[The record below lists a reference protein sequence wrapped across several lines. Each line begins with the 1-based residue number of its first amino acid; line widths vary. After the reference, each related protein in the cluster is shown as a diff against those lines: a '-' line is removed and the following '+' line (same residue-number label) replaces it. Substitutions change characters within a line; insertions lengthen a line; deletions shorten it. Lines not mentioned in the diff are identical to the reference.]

1 MPIALT
7 DDQLAL
13 AEAVAK
19 VCARHCDTR
28 QTRARLDDYAA
39 GRRPALWTAFAEQ
52 GLLGLHLP
60 PSHGG
65 DGAGLVEL
73 ATLVEE
79 TAAQLVPGPLL
90 PTLLT
95 STIIDRYGSQ
105 AIRDAL
111 LPAFVAGATAATATT
126 GDGLTATVNGDC
138 MTVTGS
144 SSPILGAAAAQTL
157 VLGARDEGGT
167 ARWFVLPSE
176 QLAAAAV
183 SALHGVDLT
192 RDIARVRLDGLRVPA
207 EHWLQVD
214 SATLR
219 AVVAALLAAEASGLA
234 RWCQRTGLEYVKV
247 REQFGRT
254 IGEFQ
259 AIKHKCA
266 RLYARAEL
274 IAAAAW
280 DAAAADADE
289 PAQFRLAAAT
299 AAVVCAPGA
308 VDLALETVTLLGGI
322 GYTWEHDVHLYWRR
336 AMALQSLQGPRAE
349 RELDLGR
356 LAQAVER
363 EHMLVLDGEPAG
375 FRSEVAALLSEA
387 AALEDA
393 SRRVFLAD
401 RGLVAPSYPRPY
413 GRDASPVE
421 QIVVAQEFARLGLAQ
436 PTMII
441 GQWAVPTILA
451 HGSDEQRRR
460 FVGPS
465 LRGEIEWCQLFSEPG
480 AGSDLASLRT
490 RAERTA
496 DGWVLNGQKVWTSN
510 AQAADWA
517 ICLARTDPEAPKHR
531 GLSYFLVDMRSPGIE
546 VRPLRE
552 ANGGYLFNEVFL
564 NDVLVPT
571 GLLVGPPGEGWR
583 LARTTLGNERVNI
596 ATGSSRRRERP
607 AGYLSRFGLVADEA
621 KLRDCG
627 AVTADINAFGALS
640 QRSLLRQIEG
650 LRPGGESSV
659 LKVVSAWNDAALR
672 RLVFDWQGPEAA
684 ALDAS
689 AGDASQAYLSLPPT
703 LIGGGTLEIQLN
715 VIGEQVLG
723 LPRS

>member
-19 VCARHCDTR
+19 LSARHCDTT
-28 QTRARLDDYAA
+28 QTRAGLDDFAA
-39 GRRPALWTAFAEQ
+39 GRRPAAWSAFAGQ

-90 PTLLT
+90 PTVLT
-95 STIIDRYGSQ
+95 STIVDRYGSPGM
-105 AIRDAL
+105 RDAL
-111 LPAFVAGATAATATT
+111 LPAFVAGATGATATT
-126 GDGLTATVNGDC
+126 CDGLAATVAGDSL
-138 MTVTGS
+138 TVTGS
-144 SSPILGAAAAQTL
+144 SVPILGAAAAQTL
-157 VLGARDEGGT
+157 VLGARDEHGT
-167 ARWFVLPSE
+167 ERWFVLPPD
-176 QLAAAAV
+176 QRAAAA
-183 SALHGVDLT
+183 STPLRGVDLT

-207 EHWLQVD
+207 DRWLTVD
-214 SATLR
+214 PATFA

-234 RWCQRTGLEYVKV
+234 RWCQRTGLAYVKV

-266 RLYARAEL
+266 RLFARAEL

-280 DAAAADADE
+280 DAAAADADQPE
-289 PAQFRLAAAT
+289 QFRLAAAT

-349 RELDLGR
+349 RELELGR

-363 EHMLVLDGEPAG
+363 RHTLELTGEPAG
-375 FRSEVAALLSEA
+375 FRAEVAALLSAA
-387 AALEDA
+387 AALEDPG
-393 SRRVFLAD
+393 RRVFLAD
-401 RGLVAPSYPRPY
+401 RGLVAPGYPRPY
-413 GRDASPVE
+413 GLDASPVQ
-421 QIVVAQEFARLGLAQ
+421 QIVVAQEFARLGLTQ
-436 PTMII
+436 PTMIV
-441 GQWAVPTILA
+441 GEWAVPTILA

-465 LRGEIEWCQLFSEPG
+465 LRGEIQWCQLFSEPG

-490 RAERTA
+490 RAEPTA
-496 DGWVLNGQKVWTSN
+496 GGWALNGQKVWTSN
-510 AQAADWA
+510 AQHADWA

-531 GLSYFLVDMRSPGIE
+531 GLSYFLVDMRSPGVE

-564 NDVLVPT
+564 NDVPVPA
-571 GLLVGPPGEGWR
+571 GQLVGAPGDGWR
-583 LARTTLGNERVNI
+583 LARTTLGNERLNI
-596 ATGSSRRRERP
+596 ATGSGRPRDRP
-607 AGYLSRFGLVADEA
+607 AAYLTRFGLAANEA
-621 KLRDCG
+621 RLRDCG
-627 AVTADINAFGALS
+627 AVTADVNAFAALS
-640 QRSLLRQIEG
+640 QRSLLRQLEG

-659 LKVVSAWNDAALR
+659 LKLVSAWNDAALR
-672 RLVFDWQGPEAA
+672 RLVFDWQGQEAA
-684 ALDAS
+684 ALDAA
-689 AGDASQAYLSLPPT
+689 AGDASQAYLSLPPA
-703 LIGGGTLEIQLN
+703 LLGGGTVEIQLN

>member
-1 MPIALT
+1 VPIALT
-7 DDQLAL
+7 DEQLAL

-19 VCARHCDTR
+19 LSARHCDPA
-28 QTRARLDDYAA
+28 QTRARLEDFAA
-39 GRRPALWTAFAEQ
+39 GRRPAAWSAFAEQ
-52 GLLGLHLP
+52 GLFALHLP

-73 ATLVEE
+73 ATLIEE

-90 PTLLT
+90 PTVLT
-95 STIIDRYGSQ
+95 STIIDRYGSPG
-105 AIRDAL
+105 IRDAL
-111 LPAFVAGATAATATT
+111 LPAFVAGATGATATT
-126 GDGLTATVNGDC
+126 CDGLAATVTGDC
-138 MTVTGS
+138 LTVTGS
-144 SSPILGAAAAQTL
+144 SAPILGAAAAETL
-157 VLGARDEGGT
+157 VLGARDEDGT
-167 ARWFVLPSE
+167 ARWFVLPPD
-176 QLAAAAV
+176 QRAAAAV
-183 SALHGVDLT
+183 RALRGVDLT

-207 EHWLQVD
+207 DRWLPVD
-214 SATLR
+214 PAALR

-280 DAAAADADE
+280 DAAAAEADE
-289 PAQFRLAAAT
+289 PEQFRLAAET

-336 AMALQSLQGPRAE
+336 AMALQSLQGPLAE
-349 RELDLGR
+349 RELELGR
-356 LAQAVER
+356 LAESVVR
-363 EHMLVLDGEPAG
+363 RHTLVLNGEPAG
-375 FRSEVAALLSEA
+375 FRSEIAALLSEA

-401 RGLVAPSYPRPY
+401 RGLVAPSYPHPY
-413 GRDASPVE
+413 GLNASPVQ
-421 QIVVAQEFARLGLAQ
+421 QIVVAQEFARLGLTQ

-490 RAERTA
+490 RAEPTA

-510 AQAADWA
+510 AQDADWA
-517 ICLARTDPEAPKHR
+517 ICLARTDPAAPKHR

-564 NDVLVPT
+564 NDVLVPP
-571 GLLVGPPGEGWR
+571 GLLVGAPGEGWR

-596 ATGSSRRRERP
+596 ATGSGRRHDRP
-607 AGYLSRFGLVADEA
+607 ADYLSRFGLAANEA
-621 KLRDCG
+621 RLRDCG
-627 AVTADINAFGALS
+627 AVTADINAFAALS

-684 ALDAS
+684 ALDTS

>member
-1 MPIALT
+1 VPIALT
-7 DDQLAL
+7 DEQLAL
-13 AEAVAK
+13 AETVAK
-19 VCARHCDTR
+19 LSARHGDTT

-39 GRRPALWTAFAEQ
+39 GARPAAWSAFTDQ

-73 ATLVEE
+73 ATLIEE

-90 PTLLT
+90 PTVLA
-95 STIIDRYGSQ
+95 STIIDRCGSPG
-105 AIRDAL
+105 IRDVL
-111 LPAFVAGATAATATT
+111 LPAFVAGATGATATT
-126 GDGLTATVNGDC
+126 CDGLTATVAGDF

-144 SSPILGAAAAQTL
+144 SVPILGAAAAETL
-157 VLGARDEGGT
+157 VLGARDESGT
-167 ARWFVLPSE
+167 ARWFVLSLDQRAE
-176 QLAAAAV
+176 AV
-183 SALHGVDLT
+183 VTALPGVDLT

-207 EHWLQVD
+207 EHWLTVD
-214 SATLR
+214 PATLQ

-247 REQFGRT
+247 REQFGRR

-266 RLYARAEL
+266 RLFARAEL
-274 IAAAAW
+274 ITAAAW
-280 DAAAADADE
+280 DAAAAEADQPE
-289 PAQFRLAAAT
+289 QFRLAAAT

-336 AMALQSLQGPRAE
+336 AMALQSLQGPLADRQLE
-349 RELDLGR
+349 LGR
-356 LAQAVER
+356 LAQTVER
-363 EHMLVLDGEPAG
+363 THTLVLDGEPAG
-375 FRSEVAALLSEA
+375 FRAKVAALLSEA
-387 AALEDA
+387 AALDDA
-393 SRRVFLAD
+393 SRRAFLAD

-413 GRDASPVE
+413 GLDASAVE
-421 QIVVAQEFARLGLAQ
+421 QIVVAQEFARLGLTQ
-436 PTMII
+436 PTMIV
-441 GQWAVPTILA
+441 GEWAVPTILA

-490 RAERTA
+490 RAEPTA

-510 AQAADWA
+510 AQDADWG
-517 ICLARTDPEAPKHR
+517 ICLARTDPAAPKHR
-531 GLSYFLVDMRSPGIE
+531 GLSYFLVDLRSPGIE

-564 NDVLVPT
+564 NDVLVPS
-571 GLLVGPPGEGWR
+571 GLLVGRPGEGWR

-596 ATGSSRRRERP
+596 ATGSGRRRDRP
-607 AGYLSRFGLVADEA
+607 TDYLSRFGLAANEA
-621 KLRDCG
+621 RLRDCG
-627 AVTADINAFGALS
+627 TVTAGINAFGALS
-640 QRSLLRQIEG
+640 QRSLLRQLG
-650 LRPGGESSV
+650 GFRPGGESSV
-659 LKVVSAWNDAALR
+659 LKVVSAWNEAALR

-684 ALDAS
+684 ALDSS

-703 LIGGGTLEIQLN
+703 LIGGGTVEIQLN

-723 LPRS
+723 LSRS